1 METRKKEIVVPTG
14 KKYTIREQT
23 GYDDEVLSQ
32 IASLDDADVINR
44 FMAGIIQEDSEG
56 NKISYEEVLDMKL
69 RDKYVLLI
77 ASRIFSLGETL
88 NFEYDW
94 KDGTPVEYYQDD
106 LAQYIW
112 DYSQPFPEP
121 GDPGY
126 VRYRIKPYNPE
137 YREKVEFEIDSQLF
151 RFDILDGHGEK
162 YLIKLQ
168 KSQIHINQE
177 LLARNFSL
185 KEGDQWLRVRN
196 FNQLTAR
203 QIAQVRSRV
212 KMYDDNFEVLT
223 QVEHPTTRIVEEIP
237 IIGLRDFFF
246 PSLL

>member
-14 KKYTIREQT
+14 KKYIIREQT

-32 IASLDDADVINR
+32 VASLDDADVINR
-44 FMAGIIQEDSEG
+44 FLAGIIQQDSEG
-56 NKISYEEVLDMKL
+56 NQVSYEDVLKMKL
-69 RDKYVLLI
+69 RDKYVILI
-77 ASRIFSLGETL
+77 ASRIFSLGETI

-94 KDGTPVEYYQDD
+94 KDGSPVEYYQDD
-106 LAQYIW
+106 LSQYIW
-112 DYSQPFPEP
+112 DYTQPFPEP

-126 VRYRIKPYNPE
+126 VKYRIKPYHPDHKE
-137 YREKVEFEIDSQLF
+137 EVVFDIDGTTF
-151 RFDILDGHGEK
+151 KFDILDGHGEK
-162 YLIKLQ
+162 YLIKLA
-168 KSQIHINQE
+168 KSQVHINQE

-185 KEGDQWLRVRN
+185 LDKDQWIKVRN

-212 KMYDDNFEVLT
+212 RMYDDNFEVLT
-223 QVEHPTTRIVEEIP
+223 EIEHPTTHIVDEIP
-237 IIGLRDFFF
+237 IIALRDFFF